1 MKLTVIMPVY
11 NERAFLERIVQRVL
25 QAPLPRDV
33 TLELVAVDD
42 GSQDGSADILRAL
55 AQRHPEVR
63 AFFQARN
70 LGKGAAVARGIQEA
84 AGDIILF
91 QDADL
96 EYDPVHYPT
105 LLEPILSGRADVVYG
120 SRFLGSGER
129 RVLNYHH
136 ALGNWALTQLSN
148 LTTGFNLTDM
158 ETCYKVFR
166 ADILKTIPVRSRRF
180 GIEPEITAKIAKRHC
195 TVYEVP
201 ISYHGRSYADGKKIT
216 WKDGFDAL
224 GVILKYWLVDD
235 CFSQRHGHYVLAS
248 MSGARRF
255 SEWTVAAIS
264 PWLGDRIL
272 EVGAGLGNISRQLPR
287 SRRLTVS
294 DRDEEY
300 LRLLRLAFR
309 HYENIE
315 VARLDLESDQDFA
328 ARRKEFDSV
337 LCLNVLEHIADDRAA
352 VRRMASALAP
362 GGRLILVV
370 PQFQAL
376 FGPMD
381 QKLGHHRRYRREGL
395 RALIEGAGLE
405 VEALQDFNSLG
416 LVGWFVNMRLLK
428 RQSMSRFQL
437 KTFDTLVPLLRRIE
451 PRLRLPGLSLLAVGR
466 QKPS

>member
-1 MKLTVIMPVY
+1 MKLSVIMPVY
-11 NERAFLERIVQRVL
+11 NERAFLPRIVERVL
-25 QAPLPRDV
+25 KAPLPPGV
-33 TLELVAVDD
+33 TLELIAVDD
-42 GSQDGSADILRAL
+42 GSRDGSAEVLADL
-55 AQRHPEVR
+55 AQKHPALR

-70 LGKGAAVARGIQEA
+70 QGKGSAIARGIQEA
-84 AGDIILF
+84 GGDIILF

-96 EYDPVHYPT
+96 EYDPAEYPK
-105 LLEPILSGRADVVYG
+105 LLAPIMSGHADVVYG
-120 SRFLGSGER
+120 SRFLGSDER
-129 RVLNYHH
+129 RVLNFHH
-136 ALGNWALTQLSN
+136 ALGNWALTLLSN

-166 ADILKTIPVRSRRF
+166 ADILKTIPIRSRRF

-216 WKDGFDAL
+216 WKDGIDAL
-224 GVILKYWLVDD
+224 GVILKYWLLDD

-255 SEWTVAAIS
+255 SEWTVAAIA
-264 PWLGDRIL
+264 PFLGDRIL

-315 VARLDLESDQDFA
+315 VARLDLESDADFA
-328 ARRKEFDSV
+328 GRAAQFDTV

-352 VRRMASALAP
+352 LRRMASALAP
-362 GGRLILVV
+362 GGRLVVVV
-370 PQFQAL
+370 PQFSAL

-381 QKLGHHRRYRREGL
+381 QKLGHHRRYHRKDL
-395 RALIEGAGLE
+395 RQRLLEAGLD
-405 VEALQDFNSLG
+405 VEALKDFNSLG
-416 LVGWFVNMRLLK
+416 LLGWFFNMRLLK

-437 KTFDTLVPLLRRIE
+437 KVFDTLVPLLRRVE

-466 QKPS
+466 KPS